1 MRIKEAAR
9 KTGLTEKTIRYYES
23 RGLVLPDTEERNGR
37 TWRDYTEDHIRLLEA
52 VATLRKA
59 QFHVEEIDAILA
71 DPGSIPEVLDE
82 VGRRVEEAY
91 ETLGRLRSELK
102 RREVQGAPDMLHLA
116 EELKETVKPLPLPP
130 LLELKPAAEREW
142 MLAEEQARVNGAPL
156 GAFRFGWIQIYHGQD
171 AEKFRQVQQQLT
183 TFGVEHR
190 ASSFTKGNRLVAQ
203 GMMNMKDAPAISK
216 GPPTV
221 TMDGLQ
227 AKLLSSETMDSYT
240 IEVRKRDAEKAR
252 TALRSAG

>member
-9 KTGLTEKTIRYYES
+9 RTGLTEKTIRYYEN

-52 VATLRKA
+52 VAILRRA

-82 VGRRVEEAY
+82 VGRRVEKTY

-102 RREVQGAPDMLHLA
+102 RREVQGAPDMLTLA
-116 EELKETVKPLPLPP
+116 EELKETVRPLPLPP
-130 LLELKPAAEREW
+130 QDMKFNFKAMDKL
-142 MLAEEQARVNGAPL
+142 LAEERARVNGAPA
-156 GAFRFGWIQIYHGQD
+156 GRFRFGWMPLYRGQD
-171 AEKFRQVQQQLT
+171 EAKYRQIQQQLT
-183 TFGVEHR
+183 TYGVEFR
-190 ASSFTKGNRLVAQ
+190 ALSFTSGNRLAAQ
-203 GMMNMKDAPAISK
+203 GLVNAATPAYTQKAQVS
-216 GPPTV
+216 TA
-221 TMDGLQ
+221 GLQ
-227 AKLLSSETMDSYT
+227 AKMLNSEEMDSYT

-252 TALRSAG
+252 TALRSIG

>member
-9 KTGLTEKTIRYYES
+9 RTGLTEKTIRYYEN

-52 VATLRKA
+52 VAILRRA

-82 VGRRVEEAY
+82 VGRRVEKTY

-116 EELKETVKPLPLPP
+116 EELKETVRPLPLPP
-130 LLELKPAAEREW
+130 QDMKFNFKAMDKL
-142 MLAEEQARVNGAPL
+142 LAEERARVNGAPA
-156 GAFRFGWIQIYHGQD
+156 GRFRFGWMPLYRGQD
-171 AEKFRQVQQQLT
+171 EAKYRQIQQQLT
-183 TFGVEHR
+183 TYGVEFR
-190 ASSFTKGNRLVAQ
+190 ALSFTSGNRLAAQ
-203 GMMNMKDAPAISK
+203 GLVNAATPAYTQKAQVS
-216 GPPTV
+216 TA
-221 TMDGLQ
+221 GLQ
-227 AKLLSSETMDSYT
+227 AKMLSSEEMDSYT

-252 TALRSAG
+252 TALRSIG

>member
-9 KTGLTEKTIRYYES
+9 RTGLTEKTIRYYEN

-52 VATLRKA
+52 VAILRRA

-82 VGRRVEEAY
+82 VGRRVEKTY

-102 RREVQGAPDMLHLA
+102 RREVHDAPDMLTLA
-116 EELKETVKPLPLPP
+116 EELKETVRPLPLPP
-130 LLELKPAAEREW
+130 QDMKFNFKAMDK
-142 MLAEEQARVNGAPL
+142 MLAEERARVNGAPA
-156 GAFRFGWIQIYHGQD
+156 GRFRFGWMPLYRGQD
-171 AEKFRQVQQQLT
+171 EAKYRQIQQQLT
-183 TFGVEHR
+183 TFGVEFR
-190 ASSFTKGNRLVAQ
+190 ALSFTSGNRLAAQ
-203 GMMNMKDAPAISK
+203 GLVNAATPAYTQKAQVS
-216 GPPTV
+216 TA
-221 TMDGLQ
+221 GLQ
-227 AKLLSSETMDSYT
+227 AKMLSSEEMDSYT

-252 TALRSAG
+252 TALRSIG

>member
-9 KTGLTEKTIRYYES
+9 RTGLTEKAIRYYEN

-52 VATLRKA
+52 VAILRRA
-59 QFHVEEIDAILA
+59 QFHVEEIDAILS

-82 VGRRVEEAY
+82 VGRRVEETY

-102 RREVQGAPDMLHLA
+102 RESVLGAPDMLHLA

-130 LLELKPAAEREW
+130 QDLKFNFKA
-142 MLAEEQARVNGAPL
+142 MDKLLAEERARVNGAPA
-156 GAFRFGWIQIYHGQD
+156 GRFRFGWMPLYRGQD
-171 AEKFRQVQQQLT
+171 EAKYRQIQQQLT
-183 TFGVEHR
+183 TYGVEFR
-190 ASSFTKGNRLVAQ
+190 ALSFTSGNRLAAQ
-203 GMMNMKDAPAISK
+203 GLVNAATPAYTQKAQVS
-216 GPPTV
+216 TA
-221 TMDGLQ
+221 GLQ
-227 AKLLSSETMDSYT
+227 AKMLSSEEMDSYT

-252 TALRSAG
+252 TALRSIG

>member
-9 KTGLTEKTIRYYES
+9 RTGLTEKTIRYYEN

-52 VATLRKA
+52 VAILRRA

-82 VGRRVEEAY
+82 VGRRVEKTY

-102 RREVQGAPDMLHLA
+102 RREVHDAPDMLTLA
-116 EELKETVKPLPLPP
+116 EELKETVRPLPLPP
-130 LLELKPAAEREW
+130 QDMKFNFKAMDK
-142 MLAEEQARVNGAPL
+142 MLAEERARVNGAPA
-156 GAFRFGWIQIYHGQD
+156 GRFRFGWMPLYRGQD
-171 AEKFRQVQQQLT
+171 EAKYRQIQQQLT
-183 TFGVEHR
+183 TYGVEFR
-190 ASSFTKGNRLVAQ
+190 ALSFTSGNRLAAQ
-203 GMMNMKDAPAISK
+203 GLVNAATPAYTQKAQVS
-216 GPPTV
+216 TA
-221 TMDGLQ
+221 GLQ
-227 AKLLSSETMDSYT
+227 AKMLSSEEMDSYT

-252 TALRSAG
+252 TALRSIG

>member
-9 KTGLTEKTIRYYES
+9 RTGLTEKTIRYYEN

-52 VATLRKA
+52 VAILRRA

-82 VGRRVEEAY
+82 VGRRVEKTY

-102 RREVQGAPDMLHLA
+102 RREVHDAPDMLTLA
-116 EELKETVKPLPLPP
+116 EELKETVRPLPLPP
-130 LLELKPAAEREW
+130 QDMKFNFKAMDKL
-142 MLAEEQARVNGAPL
+142 LAEERARVNGAPA
-156 GAFRFGWIQIYHGQD
+156 GRFRFGWMPLYRGQD
-171 AEKFRQVQQQLT
+171 EAKYRQIQQQLT
-183 TFGVEHR
+183 TFGVEFR
-190 ASSFTKGNRLVAQ
+190 ALSFTSGNRLAAQ
-203 GMMNMKDAPAISK
+203 GLANAATPAYAQKAQVS
-216 GPPTV
+216 TA
-221 TMDGLQ
+221 GLQ
-227 AKLLSSETMDSYT
+227 AKMLSSEEMDSYT

-252 TALRSAG
+252 TALRSIG

>member
-9 KTGLTEKTIRYYES
+9 RTGLTEKTIRYYEN

-52 VATLRKA
+52 VAILRRA

-82 VGRRVEEAY
+82 VGRRVEKTY

-102 RREVQGAPDMLHLA
+102 RREVHDAPDMLTLA
-116 EELKETVKPLPLPP
+116 EELKETVRPLPLPP
-130 LLELKPAAEREW
+130 QDMKFNFKAMDKL
-142 MLAEEQARVNGAPL
+142 LAEERARVNGAPA
-156 GAFRFGWIQIYHGQD
+156 GRFRFGWMPLYRGQD
-171 AEKFRQVQQQLT
+171 EAKYRQIQQQLT
-183 TFGVEHR
+183 TYGVEFR
-190 ASSFTKGNRLVAQ
+190 ALSFTSGNRLAAQ
-203 GMMNMKDAPAISK
+203 GLVNAATPAYTQKAQVS
-216 GPPTV
+216 TA
-221 TMDGLQ
+221 GLQ
-227 AKLLSSETMDSYT
+227 AKMLSSEEMDSYT

-252 TALRSAG
+252 TALRSIG

>member
-37 TWRDYTEDHIRLLEA
+37 TWRDYTEDHVRLLEA

-59 QFHVEEIDAILA
+59 QFHVEEIDAIQA
-71 DPGSIPEVLDE
+71 DPGKIPEILSQVSA
-82 VGRRVEEAY
+82 RVEEVY
-91 ETLGRLRSELK
+91 KTLGKLRSELS
-102 RREVQGAPDMLHLA
+102 RDSVQHAPDLLCLA
-116 EELKETVKPLPLPP
+116 EELRETVKPLSLPP
-130 LLELKPAAEREW
+130 QDLKFNFRAQDRI
-142 MLAEEQARVNGAPL
+142 LAEERSKVNGAPV
-156 GAFRFGWIQIYHGQD
+156 GAFRFGWVVIYRGQD
-171 AEKFRQVQQQLT
+171 VEKFRQIQQQLT

-203 GMMNMKDAPAISK
+203 GLMNMKDAPAISK

-240 IEVRKRDAEKAR
+240 VEVRKRDAEKAR

>member
-52 VATLRKA
+52 VAILRRA

-82 VGRRVEEAY
+82 VGRRVEKTY

-102 RREVQGAPDMLHLA
+102 RREVHDAPDMLTLA
-116 EELKETVKPLPLPP
+116 EELKETVRPLPLPP
-130 LLELKPAAEREW
+130 QDMKFNFKAMDKL
-142 MLAEEQARVNGAPL
+142 LAEERARVNGAPA
-156 GAFRFGWIQIYHGQD
+156 GRFRFGWMPLYRGQD
-171 AEKFRQVQQQLT
+171 EAKYRQIQQQLT
-183 TFGVEHR
+183 TYGVEFR
-190 ASSFTKGNRLVAQ
+190 ALSFTSGNRLAAQ
-203 GMMNMKDAPAISK
+203 GLVNAATPAYTQKAQVS
-216 GPPTV
+216 TA
-221 TMDGLQ
+221 GLQ
-227 AKLLSSETMDSYT
+227 AKMLSSEEMDSYT

-252 TALRSAG
+252 TALRSIG

>member
-9 KTGLTEKTIRYYES
+9 KTGLSEKTIRYYES
-23 RGLVLPDTEERNGR
+23 RGLVLPDTEERNGK
-37 TWRDYTEDHIRLLEA
+37 TWRDYTEEHVAQLTA

-59 QFHVEEIDAILA
+59 FFHVEEIDAIRA
-71 DPGSIPEVLDE
+71 DPARIPETLTE
-82 VGRRVEEAY
+82 VRARVEETY
-91 ETLGRLRSELK
+91 ETLGKLRELMNQP
-102 RREVQGAPDMLHLA
+102 ELQEAPDLLALA
-116 EELKETVKPLPLPP
+116 EELKEAVKPLDLPP
-130 LLELKPAAEREW
+130 QDLKFNFKALDRY
-142 MLAEEQARVNGAPL
+142 LAEEQARVDGAPA
-156 GAFRFGWIQIYHGQD
+156 GRFRFGWIPIYKGQD
-171 AEKFRQVQQQLT
+171 VEKFRQIQQQLT
-183 TFGVEHR
+183 TFGVEYR

-240 IEVRKRDAEKAR
+240 VEVRKRDAEKAR

>member
-37 TWRDYTEDHIRLLEA
+37 TWRDYTEEHVRLLEA

-71 DPGSIPEVLDE
+71 DPERIPDTLEQVR
-82 VGRRVEEAY
+82 VRVEETY
-91 ETLGRLRSELK
+91 ETLGRLRQELK
-102 RREVQGAPDMLHLA
+102 REEVRAAADMLTLA
-116 EELKETVKPLPLPP
+116 EELKDTVKPLSLPP
-130 LLELKPAAEREW
+130 QDLKFNFRAQDKI
-142 MLAEEQARVNGAPL
+142 LAEERARVNGAPV
-156 GAFRFGWIQIYHGQD
+156 GAFRFGWVQIYRGQD
-171 AEKFRQVQQQLT
+171 AEKFRQIQQQLT
-183 TFGVEHR
+183 TFGIQHR
-190 ASSFTKGNRLVAQ
+190 ALSFTKGSRLAAQ
-203 GMMNMKDAPAISK
+203 GMMNAANPAYSQRSMVS
-216 GPPTV
+216 PA
-221 TMDGLQ
+221 GLQ
-227 AKLLSSETMDSYT
+227 AKALSSESMDSYT